1 MPQLQ
6 VTTTVE
12 AREDADRLARSL
24 VEERLAACVQVVG
37 PITSTYW
44 WQGAVEVA
52 QEWICLIKTT
62 DERFEALAAR
72 IKQIHSYDVPE
83 ITAVPLVK
91 GSPEYLGWIDAETV
105 AR

>member
-12 AREDADRLARSL
+12 TREEADRLARFL

-37 PITSTYW
+37 PVNSTYW
-44 WQGAVEVA
+44 WQGAVEAA
-52 QEWICLIKTT
+52 QEWMCLVKTT
-62 DERFEALAAR
+62 EDRFDALADR
-72 IKQIHSYDVPE
+72 IKELHSYDVPE

-91 GSPEYLGWIDAETV
+91 GSAEYLGWIDAETA